1 MGTYCIFVRVVK
13 AGRGLLEGCCIV
25 YLATGGGYCIFRIKN
40 LYKFDEFF

>member
-13 AGRGLLEGCCIV
+13 VGRGLLEGCIV